1 MFLACTASNSIWKII
16 IISNNC
22 VKDCCN
28 MNWHNGLF
36 QRSINT
42 FPVANTGFLPL
53 RTPLVTITELTPQG
67 IFLCDILFEEG
78 IIPFLAQY
86 CQSKLQATRGCSL
99 PFPGQA
105 AHYEIHL
112 PLTHTCIYIQQLSKS
127 AVGII
132 LPCCPGQTLHLKE
145 ITVQSSKSWVSVSLT
160 AAGCRCDGPGRLCTR
175 RKSPFHFTGTSRA
188 QCTHGTGA
196 VPNSA
201 VRRSWAYTWVI
212 NNFLLPI

>member
-22 VKDCCN
+22 VKDCCS
-28 MNWHNGLF
+28 MNWHNGLL

-42 FPVANTGFLPL
+42 FPVPNTGFLPL

-160 AAGCRCDGPGRLCTR
+160 AAGCRSR
-175 RKSPFHFTGTSRA
+175 SRA
-188 QCTHGTGA
+188 VMHQEKIPIPLHWHLKSSMYPWNWYCTKLSCQDKLGLHLS
-196 VPNSA
+196 N
-201 VRRSWAYTWVI
+201 
-212 NNFLLPI
+212 